1 MKKTYN
7 QNRIY
12 VYITKNQNYIIRS
25 GYEKSY
31 NKTKAGGILYIMM
44 TDVRKK
50 RKVEFKESDVKLALM
65 ILDKIRDA
73 YNFFIN
79 LKEIKHSSFT
89 IVLIKSETLRETIL
103 NEKRE
108 NDVFIDLDIPD
119 LNLIFLLPSSDVD
132 EADGF
137 IRRMMS
143 GIEEKSGDFA
153 SVVEVKNDTCL
164 ENTVFTL
171 LVDYM
176 MILKQ
181 PTEWRTGQISYK
193 EV

>member
-1 MKKTYN
+1 
-7 QNRIY
+7 
-12 VYITKNQNYIIRS
+12 
-25 GYEKSY
+25 
-31 NKTKAGGILYIMM
+31 M
-44 TDVRKK
+44 TDTRKK
-50 RKVEFKESDVKLALM
+50 GKVEFKESDVKLALM

-73 YNFFIN
+73 YNFFMN
-79 LKEIKHSSFT
+79 LKGINHSSFT

-103 NEKRE
+103 NGKRE

>member
-1 MKKTYN
+1 MMK
-7 QNRIY
+7 
-12 VYITKNQNYIIRS
+12 
-25 GYEKSY
+25 E
-31 NKTKAGGILYIMM
+31 A
-44 TDVRKK
+44 RKK
-50 RKVEFKESDVKLALM
+50 NKVEFKEADVKLALM
-65 ILDKIRDA
+65 IVAKIRDA

-79 LKEIKHSSFT
+79 LKEIKNTSFT

-103 NEKRE
+103 DKKRE

-119 LNLIFLLPSSDVD
+119 LNLIFLLPSSDID

-143 GIEEKSGDFA
+143 GIEENSGDFA
-153 SVVEVKNDTCL
+153 SAVEVKTDTCI

-171 LVDYM
+171 IVDYM
-176 MILKQ
+176 MTLKQ

>member
-1 MKKTYN
+1 
-7 QNRIY
+7 
-12 VYITKNQNYIIRS
+12 
-25 GYEKSY
+25 
-31 NKTKAGGILYIMM
+31 MM
-44 TDVRKK
+44 THERK
-50 RKVEFKESDVKLALM
+50 REKVEFKESDVKLALK
-65 ILDKIRDA
+65 ILDKIKDA

-79 LKEIKHSSFT
+79 LKEIKQSSFT

-108 NDVFIDLDIPD
+108 NDVFIDLEIPD
-119 LNLIFLLPSSDVD
+119 LNLIFLLPNSDID

-137 IRRMMS
+137 IRRMMLE
-143 GIEEKSGDFA
+143 IEEKSGDFA
-153 SVVEVKNDTCL
+153 SVVEVKKDTNL
-164 ENTVFTL
+164 ERTVFTL